1 MIPRHPWG
9 GLADPALNSPA
20 DLLILGLP
28 WEGGACWRG
37 GASEAPRRLRAISN
51 SSPAISESG
60 TIVTPDIL
68 RVLDLGD
75 VEPEPGG
82 GGTVGAA
89 GGRPIDDAARR
100 AYFDRV
106 QRKVTEQLGRPA
118 PGGGPPFLL
127 TIGGDHSAGIPLL
140 RGFSASKPAGYGLIS
155 LDAHPDLFD
164 TYEGSPLSSAC
175 PMRRALDST
184 NLDPAHLL
192 ILGTRSYNAVELE
205 FMRAQ
210 GIRFV
215 PARDL
220 DAMGMEAAVG
230 LAREKMAA
238 VKDVYLTIDIDVAD
252 PGCAPGTGAPV
263 AGGLS
268 GRQLLNLVR
277 GLLEKLPVR
286 ALDILEV
293 APPLDPTEATLF
305 LALQICFETFA
316 VVAGRRPGSRA

>member
-1 MIPRHPWG
+1 
-9 GLADPALNSPA
+9 
-20 DLLILGLP
+20 
-28 WEGGACWRG
+28 
-37 GASEAPRRLRAISN
+37 
-51 SSPAISESG
+51 
-60 TIVTPDIL
+60 VTPDLL
-68 RVLDLGD
+68 RIEDLGD
-75 VEPEPGG
+75 VDPEPGRG
-82 GGTVGAA
+82 GAA
-89 GGRPIDDAARR
+89 GGGAAGSVPVDDAARR

-106 QRKVTEQLGRPA
+106 QRLVTERLGRPG

-127 TIGGDHSAGIPLL
+127 TIGGDHSVGIPLL
-140 RGFSASKPAGYGLIS
+140 RGFSAGKPGGYGLIS

-175 PMRRALDST
+175 PLRRALDST
-184 NLDPAHLL
+184 NLDPADLL

-220 DAMGMEAAVG
+220 DAMGMEAAVA
-230 LAREKMAA
+230 LARERMAG
-238 VKDVYLTIDIDVAD
+238 VRDVYLTIDIDVAD

-277 GLLEKLPVR
+277 GLLEGLPVR

-293 APPLDPTEATLF
+293 SPPLDPTEATLF
-305 LALQICFETFA
+305 LALQDLLRDLRGGGGPAARGVPGGRVPQGFLKGASTPPGRELTDLA
-316 VVAGRRPGSRA
+316 LGVAGVVVAMRRRRWRRGRSKSAERGTRWNWSST